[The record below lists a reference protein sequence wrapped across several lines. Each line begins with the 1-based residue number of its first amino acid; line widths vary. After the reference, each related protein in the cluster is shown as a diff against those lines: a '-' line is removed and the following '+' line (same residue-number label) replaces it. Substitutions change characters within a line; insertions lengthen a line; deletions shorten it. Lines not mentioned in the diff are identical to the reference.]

1 MRRLLLI
8 LLVTSPLTGC
18 QYLSAGEDI
27 EVIDPFE
34 AADIG
39 ENAVAEA
46 GDAISEAIGEEAAFE
61 EPTVEAEPVIT
72 ADLIPSTDPE
82 ARTRQIERAR
92 TDPFDTLVIKPAP
105 EPVAIPVAARGNN
118 TAGSNAG
125 GSSSGAAAAA
135 AAAPPVR
142 VQPDNEPLVLPSPI
156 ATLPT
161 IPQPIVAP
169 TVSVSGII
177 QLGGEPYA
185 IVRTGS
191 EPERYVRVGDRLAD
205 GSVRVKR
212 IDTLAF
218 EPQVIL
224 EENGIEVSRPINSEN
239 GGGSGGNNAAPSAE
253 PTEPVATLP
262 TGQATVETSQ
272 AVGNQAILPGAG
284 LPVLATSQPSLQ
296 PSPGYIPD
304 SLLLLPA
311 DVNSQAALP
320 NMQIRTAEAT

>member
-1 MRRLLLI
+1 
-8 LLVTSPLTGC
+8 
-18 QYLSAGEDI
+18 
-27 EVIDPFE
+27 
-34 AADIG
+34 
-39 ENAVAEA
+39 
-46 GDAISEAIGEEAAFE
+46 
-61 EPTVEAEPVIT
+61 
-72 ADLIPSTDPE
+72 
-82 ARTRQIERAR
+82 
-92 TDPFDTLVIKPAP
+92 
-105 EPVAIPVAARGNN
+105 
-118 TAGSNAG
+118 
-125 GSSSGAAAAA
+125 
-135 AAAPPVR
+135 
-142 VQPDNEPLVLPSPI
+142 
-156 ATLPT
+156 
-161 IPQPIVAP
+161 
-169 TVSVSGII
+169 SVSGII